1 MNGLVRQEY
10 SYLFQVTKIKKSS
23 NAYFKMHYRD
33 FTGDMVARTLHFHC
47 RGQVPLAGE
56 LRAHMTSGRA
66 KQAKNKMHYIC
77 DSQIV
82 VFSIFLM
89 GHQTDPQMEVIL
101 SVFKDKKVE
110 QFHVFLFLRTCK
122 CGCYFLDSGTGSS

>member
-10 SYLFQVTKIKKSS
+10 SYLFQVTKNQNPPTRTLKCI
-23 NAYFKMHYRD
+23 RD
-33 FTGDMVARTLHFHC
+33 FTGDMVARLCTSTVGG
-47 RGQVPLAGE
+47 RSLAGE

-66 KQAKNKMHYIC
+66 KQAKNKMHYVC

-101 SVFKDKKVE
+101 SV
-110 QFHVFLFLRTCK
+110 LRTK
-122 CGCYFLDSGTGSS
+122 KGNNFMYFYFYAHANVGAIS